1 VVVSRTELGLAITGI
16 ARRSAFTDGG
26 PVLRIAAPRPGA
38 LVLEG
43 GNRQLGARYEGGQVF
58 PTDVDIFSSD
68 GPALTALNACGLKG
82 YLSVLSEMLRQA
94 RAGGS
99 GALFICVPDV
109 ALAPSPATTPHTFQ
123 VPFLLRQ
130 LKEAE
135 HLVDQRRAAITRLET
150 QAPTVSQ
157 NAQLDFEEGT
167 IRAHSTAFVE
177 MVGTLAAIDG
187 AVVLGPECQ
196 VLHAGFIVGDTSP
209 DRPQLIDWC
218 HDVRCD
224 RIVQRAASGG
234 ARHATGFG
242 VAWSVPGA
250 VVFVVSADGPVTC
263 VLRRG
268 DRLLAWSVHLLE
280 T

>member
-1 VVVSRTELGLAITGI
+1 V
-16 ARRSAFTDGG
+16 D
-26 PVLRIAAPRPGA
+26 
-38 LVLEG
+38 
-43 GNRQLGARYEGGQVF
+43 VF
-58 PTDVDIFSSD
+58 SND
-68 GPALTALNACGLKG
+68 GPALTALIACGLKG
-82 YLSVLSEMLRQA
+82 YLRVLFEMLRHA

-99 GALFICVPDV
+99 GALFICLPDV
-109 ALAPSPATTPHTFQ
+109 ALVPSPAKTPHTFLA
-123 VPFLLRQ
+123 PFLLRQ

-135 HLVDQRRAAITRLET
+135 RLVDQRRAAITGHLEA
-150 QAPTVSQ
+150 QAPSVSQ
-157 NAQLDFEEGT
+157 SAQLDFEEGT
-167 IRAHSTAFVE
+167 IRAHSTAFLEV
-177 MVGTLAAIDG
+177 VGTIAAIDG

-218 HDVRCD
+218 HDVRCE
-224 RIVQRAASGG
+224 RIVRRPASGG

-242 VAWSVPGA
+242 VAWGVPGA

-268 DRLLAWSVHLLE
+268 DGLLAWSVHLLE